1 MMVADHSSC
10 SAGIARFFEYASA
23 IFGILGT
30 ALMSRRC
37 APQIFRSML
46 YAASW
51 PVLFILG
58 QGRRARDFFIA
69 RARIS
74 WDVPDSPADMTLGL
88 NLLLWAFFL
97 QFISLFLK

>member
-1 MMVADHSSC
+1 MMVVDVSSG
-10 SAGIARFFEYASA
+10 SAEVARFLEFASA

-30 ALMSRRC
+30 ALMSRRF

-51 PVLFILG
+51 PILLVLG

-69 RARIS
+69 KAKIS

-88 NLLLWAFFL
+88 NLLFWAFFL
-97 QFISLFLK
+97 QFISLCLH